1 MKRNIYLFSIIFLV
15 IDQIIKFFVSSK
27 MILNESII
35 LINNFLN
42 LTYVQNKGAA
52 FSLFSGNRIFLVA
65 VGVLALIIF
74 IYYISKLDKIKEID
88 VFTYSLFLGGLL
100 GNLLDR
106 IIYGYV
112 IDYIGVNIFGYRF
125 PIFNFADICIVVSI
139 ILIIIDMIKEY
150 YGTNNSRWNNKW
162 KNR

>member
-1 MKRNIYLFSIIFLV
+1 MKKNIYLFSIIFLV
-15 IDQIIKFFVSSK
+15 IDQIIKFFISSK

-35 LINNFLN
+35 LISNLLN

-150 YGTNNSRWNNKW
+150 YGTNNSR
-162 KNR
+162 

>member
-52 FSLFSGNRIFLVA
+52 FSLFSGNRIFLIM
-65 VGVLALIIF
+65 VGVFALIIF

-112 IDYIGVNIFGYRF
+112 IDYIGVNISQYRF

-150 YGTNNSRWNNKW
+150 YGTNNSR
-162 KNR
+162 

>member
-52 FSLFSGNRIFLVA
+52 FSLFSGNRIFLIM
-65 VGVLALIIF
+65 VGVFALIIF

-150 YGTNNSRWNNKW
+150 YGTNNSR
-162 KNR
+162 